1 MISPFAG
8 RMLARHDARIFATG
22 AFAAFATSYFWRT
35 GYSADASFTAFVLPM
50 LPQGIAMGTF
60 FIAMLAIMLEGVPPE
75 QVPAASG
82 DSNFLRITA
91 GSFATSLT
99 TTIWDR
105 RAALHQTRLAETSS
119 IRDANLQHPLQAL

>member
-8 RMLARHDARIFATG
+8 RMLARHDARSFATV

-35 GYSADASFTAFVLPM
+35 GYTADASFAAFVLPM

-75 QVPAASG
+75 QVLVVFG
-82 DSNFLRITA
+82 VSNFLRINA
-91 GSFATSLT
+91 GSFATSLKT
-99 TTIWDR
+99 TFWD
-105 RAALHQTRLAETSS
+105 
-119 IRDANLQHPLQAL
+119 